1 MPNPY
6 FKQRIITYFN
16 QPVQTRCPALL
27 PCTIAFEGEHFLAPF
42 MIQFDACSYDM
53 LEIVF
58 NTIEYPSMKVIR
70 KDETKERNLYSFQ
83 VVTQESW
90 ISSSP
95 KYYRVNATIRIGGKI
110 YAYNY
115 TDVYLTTFKCNIILQ
130 PTTIFYGMKIFCN
143 QSEPCLLKITNRYA
157 YDDPLCTP

>member
-6 FKQRIITYFN
+6 FKQLIITYFN
-16 QPVQTRCPALL
+16 QPVKTRCPALL

-42 MIQFDACSYDM
+42 MIQFVICSYDM

-58 NTIEYPSMKVIR
+58 NTIEYPSMEVIR

-83 VVTQESW
+83 VVPQVSW
-90 ISSSP
+90 IPGSP
-95 KYYRVNATIRIGGKI
+95 KHYRVNATIRIDGKI
-110 YAYNY
+110 YAYNF
-115 TDVYLTTFKCNIILQ
+115 TDVYLTTFKCNIILL
-130 PTTIFYGMKIFCN
+130 PIASPIGKKLICY
-143 QSEPCLLKITNRYA
+143 QSEPCLVKLDNRYD